1 MRHAR
6 NSCPIVCIVGVA
18 ISVGQRGL
26 TWEMGIDL
34 QILSLE
40 KQNNKSTYYILVRQ
54 LKIERQ
60 VLDKMTKWAGFYG
73 EIKKVRLMIC
83 FG

>member
-1 MRHAR
+1 
-6 NSCPIVCIVGVA
+6 
-18 ISVGQRGL
+18 
-26 TWEMGIDL
+26 MGIDL